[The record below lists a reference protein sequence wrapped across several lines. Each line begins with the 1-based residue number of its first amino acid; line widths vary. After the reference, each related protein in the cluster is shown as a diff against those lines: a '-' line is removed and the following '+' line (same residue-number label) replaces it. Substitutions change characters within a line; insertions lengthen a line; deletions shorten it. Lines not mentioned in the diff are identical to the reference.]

1 VTDRRSSTPPPP
13 AGWGARCFQYALLC
27 LGLVAVY
34 WPALQGR
41 RLWNDPDY
49 VTKPGLQS
57 LHGLSRIWFEPG
69 ATEQYYPLLHSA
81 FWLEHR
87 LWGENDLGYHL
98 VTLSWHALSCVL
110 FGLVLEALA
119 SGSDGDGGSRFPR
132 RAVGLAVALFAFHPV
147 CVESVAWISE
157 QKNTLS
163 LVFSLGA
170 VLAYLRYEDRRT
182 GGAYALATFLF
193 GCAVLS
199 KSLTA
204 TIAPA
209 LMVIAWWRRG
219 RLDWRRDVLP
229 LLPWCMAGAAIG
241 LFTAWDERHF
251 GGAEGVHFDLASAG
265 RLIVAGRVVWFYLGK
280 LVWPH
285 PLIFFY
291 RRWAVDPGA
300 PSQYFGLLAMVAATL
315 FLLGVARRWRG
326 PLAVWLLFLG
336 ALFPVMGFLNVYGFE
351 FSFVADHWQYLP
363 MLPVIAGLAA
373 LATSG
378 LDRLGL
384 GASRAVQ
391 GLLIGVLAT
400 LSWRQSHLY
409 VDVETLYRRT
419 LERNPAAWLAH
430 ANLGTL
436 ELDAGHPDRA
446 VPEFSAAL
454 GLVPSY
460 PELHSNLADAYVLLN
475 RYPEAIAEYEE
486 AIALRPDYAVAQVNL
501 ARALVVTGKATEAIP
516 HYLEA
521 LNYQPNHADWQLG
534 LGVAYGEAG
543 NGAKAL
549 EHDRAAIGLDAGF
562 AEAHNN
568 LATILATLGQV
579 DQALGELRTALRLKP
594 DYGDAKKNLAAILE
608 RTSSEEANR
617 GDLAHAIAG
626 YREAVATEPGDAD
639 ARAELGLALAMT
651 GQAAEALTEL
661 TEAVR
666 LAPRSARAH
675 AYRGFALARASRFD
689 EALREFDASLA
700 LAPGDEDVL
709 FQRAQAQRALG
720 APR

>member
-1 VTDRRSSTPPPP
+1 M
-13 AGWGARCFQYALLC
+13 GWGARCFQFVLVC
-27 LGLVAVY
+27 LGLIAVY

-41 RLWNDPDY
+41 LLWNDPDY
-49 VTKPGLQS
+49 VTKPELRS

-69 ATEQYYPLLHSA
+69 ATEQYYPLLHSV

-87 LWGENDLGYHL
+87 LWGEDALGYHV
-98 VTLSWHALSCVL
+98 VTLAWHALSCLL
-110 FGLVLEALA
+110 FGLVLETLALR
-119 SGSDGDGGSRFPR
+119 SGGRGESGFPR

-182 GGAYALATFLF
+182 SGPYALATFLF

-209 LMVIAWWRRG
+209 LMVLAWWRRG
-219 RLDWRRDVLP
+219 RLEWRRDIVP
-229 LLPWCMAGAAIG
+229 LIPWCAAGAAIG

-251 GGAEGVHFDLASAG
+251 GGAEGVHFDLTSAE
-265 RLIVAGRVVWFYLGK
+265 RSIVAGKVAWFYLGK
-280 LVWPH
+280 LAWPH

-291 RRWAVDPGA
+291 ERWAVDSRA
-300 PSQYFGLLAMVAATL
+300 PSQYFGLLGTVAATL
-315 FLLGVARRWRG
+315 FLLVAARRWRG
-326 PLAVWLLFLG
+326 PLAVWLIFVG
-336 ALFPVMGFLNVYGFE
+336 TLFPVMGFLNVYAFA
-351 FSFVADHWQYLP
+351 FSYVADHWQYLP
-363 MLPVIAGLAA
+363 MLPVIAGVAA

-378 LDRLGL
+378 LSQLGRY
-384 GASRAVQ
+384 ASWAVQ
-391 GLLIGVLAT
+391 GLVVGILAV

-409 VDVETLYRRT
+409 ADVETLYRKT
-419 LERNPAAWLAH
+419 LELNPAAWLAH
-430 ANLGTL
+430 ANVGNLD
-436 ELDAGHPDRA
+436 LDAGHPERA

-454 GLVPSY
+454 RLVPSY
-460 PELHSNLADAYVLLN
+460 PELHANLADGYVLLN
-475 RYPEAIAEYEE
+475 RYPEAISEYEE

-501 ARALVVTGKATEAIP
+501 ARALVVTGKAQEAIP

-521 LNYQPNHADWQLG
+521 LRYQPKHADWQLG

-543 NGAKAL
+543 NVAQAL
-549 EHDRAAIGLDAGF
+549 EHDRAAINLDAGF

-568 LATILATLGQV
+568 EATILATLGRV
-579 DQALGELRTALRLKP
+579 DESLEELRTALRLKP

-626 YREAVATEPGDAD
+626 YREAVKAEPDDAG
-639 ARAELGLALAMT
+639 ARADLGLALAMT
-651 GQAAEALTEL
+651 GQVAEALTEL

-675 AYRGFALARASRFD
+675 AYRGFTLARAHRYA
-689 EALREFDASLA
+689 EALQEYDSSLA
-700 LAPGDEDVL
+700 LNPGDEDVL
-709 FQRAQAQRALG
+709 FQRAKAQRELG
-720 APR
+720 APH

>member
-1 VTDRRSSTPPPP
+1 VTDHRSSTHLLP
-13 AGWGARCFQYALLC
+13 AGWGARCSQYVLLC

-41 RLWNDPDY
+41 LLWNDPDY
-49 VTKPGLQS
+49 VTRPELRS

-69 ATEQYYPLLHSA
+69 ATEQYYPLLHSV

-87 LWGENDLGYHL
+87 MWGEDALGYHL
-98 VTLSWHALSCVL
+98 VTLAWHALACIL

-119 SGSDGDGGSRFPR
+119 LPPAGGGESGFPR

-163 LVFSLGA
+163 LVFSLSA

-182 GGAYALATFLF
+182 GGSYALATFLF

-209 LMVIAWWRRG
+209 LMVLAWWRRG
-219 RLDWRRDVLP
+219 RLEWRRDILP
-229 LLPWCMAGAAIG
+229 LLPWCAAGAAVG

-251 GGAEGVHFDLASAG
+251 GGAEGVRFDLTGAERS
-265 RLIVAGRVVWFYLGK
+265 IVAGKVAWFYLGK

-291 RRWAVDPGA
+291 RRWAVDSGSPG
-300 PSQYFGLLAMVAATL
+300 QYLGLLGTAAATL
-315 FLLGVARRWRG
+315 ILLALAKRWRG
-326 PLAVWLLFLG
+326 PLAVWLLFVG
-336 ALFPVMGFLNVYGFE
+336 TLFPVMGFLNVYAFA
-351 FSFVADHWQYLP
+351 FSYVADHWQYLP
-363 MLPVIAGLAA
+363 MLPAIAGVAA
-373 LATSG
+373 WATSG
-378 LDRLGL
+378 LSQLGRR
-384 GASRAVQ
+384 ASRAIE
-391 GLLIGVLAT
+391 GLVIGILAI
-400 LSWRQSHLY
+400 LSWHQCHLY
-409 VDVETLYRRT
+409 ADVESLYRKT
-419 LERNPAAWLAH
+419 LELNPAAWLAH

-436 ELDAGHPDRA
+436 ELNEGHPEQA
-446 VPEFSAAL
+446 VPEFSAAIR
-454 GLVPSY
+454 LVPSY
-460 PELHSNLADAYVLLN
+460 PELRANLGDAYVLLN
-475 RYPEAIAEYEE
+475 RYPEAISEYGE

-501 ARALVVTGKATEAIP
+501 ARALVVTGRAQEAIP

-521 LNYQPNHADWQLG
+521 LKYQPNHADWQLG
-534 LGVAYGEAG
+534 LGVAYAEAG
-543 NGAKAL
+543 NAAQAL
-549 EHDRAAIGLDAGF
+549 EHDRAAIALDPGF

-568 LATILATLGQV
+568 QATILATLGRV
-579 DQALGELRTALRLKP
+579 DESLEELRAALRLKP
-594 DYGDAKKNLAAILE
+594 DYGDAKRNLAAILE

-617 GDLAHAIAG
+617 GDLGHAIAG
-626 YREAVATEPGDAD
+626 YREAVTVEPGDAD
-639 ARAELGLALAMT
+639 ARSDLGLALAIT
-651 GQAAEALTEL
+651 GQVADALKEL

-666 LAPRSARAH
+666 LAPRSPRAH
-675 AYRGFALARASRFD
+675 AYRGFALARAGRYA
-689 EALREFDASLA
+689 EALLEYDASLA
-700 LAPGDEDVL
+700 LNPGDADVL
-709 FQRAQAQRALG
+709 FQRAQAQGALG